1 MKNLLDQ
8 NKREQR
14 LREEA
19 QKLLSGEG
27 LRDLP
32 QNGILGNEIQTLAA
46 TTPKNGEGR
55 TNRTGSRGEGAAAQ
69 RNAGGGNVPRAQ
81 TNLSLS
87 GNSSAGRIME
97 AAKLLGVENL
107 SDAQLDDY
115 LFRGQ
120 HDFLNDVPD
129 TDAQGRYT
137 PRTPNQRRFV
147 AFNDLVRQLLAA
159 KEEGTPQTVNAVY
172 GPQMPSDKGDA
183 PPLSAKLAAQVLS
196 GARGQTP
203 GKPSGDAQDGEA
215 VAAPQTT
222 PSAEG
227 LQPQPGGTPDP
238 TATPSP
244 TPTPTKKADEAGNTG
259 SGGRNPAA
267 GQLDPKRLAAFEMQ
281 LGRPLTEEEKELI
294 QSTLASQSAATLK
307 EASIQA
313 PSTPSSGAALDVLR
327 QDKKGEVTF
336 YDTQR
341 AKKLGTEYTS
351 QAQEI
356 RKHPHETIRALM
368 TLGQSEDG
376 VDYHIPLTKETQPYV
391 DNILLFLINEGY
403 YIPNPSEY
411 KDILF
416 VNNRTDGFSIVF
428 NGTPNADLIVKDGKN
443 APTDVYTYSFEIKEH
458 KNPEVGDILDF
469 IGHPAVSVVQLA
481 YNAFAPLYGLPPINT
496 PLLSQFLEMESL
508 AQLAPRATPYAYT
521 LKCIG
526 GSHIRYDW
534 DYTKF
539 QYKPVEVGK
548 HGTVNTLR
556 SF

>member
-32 QNGILGNEIQTLAA
+32 QNGTLGNGIQTLAA

-81 TNLSLS
+81 TNPGLS

-159 KEEGTPQTVNAVY
+159 KEEGAPRAVNAVY
-172 GPQMPSDKGDA
+172 GPQMPSDKGEA
-183 PPLSAKLAAQVLS
+183 PALSAKLAAQVLS

-215 VAAPQTT
+215 LAAPQTT

-227 LQPQPGGTPDP
+227 LQP
-238 TATPSP
+238 
-244 TPTPTKKADEAGNTG
+244 
-259 SGGRNPAA
+259 
-267 GQLDPKRLAAFEMQ
+267 
-281 LGRPLTEEEKELI
+281 
-294 QSTLASQSAATLK
+294 
-307 EASIQA
+307 
-313 PSTPSSGAALDVLR
+313 
-327 QDKKGEVTF
+327 
-336 YDTQR
+336 
-341 AKKLGTEYTS
+341 
-351 QAQEI
+351 
-356 RKHPHETIRALM
+356 
-368 TLGQSEDG
+368 
-376 VDYHIPLTKETQPYV
+376 
-391 DNILLFLINEGY
+391 
-403 YIPNPSEY
+403 
-411 KDILF
+411 
-416 VNNRTDGFSIVF
+416 
-428 NGTPNADLIVKDGKN
+428 
-443 APTDVYTYSFEIKEH
+443 
-458 KNPEVGDILDF
+458 
-469 IGHPAVSVVQLA
+469 
-481 YNAFAPLYGLPPINT
+481 
-496 PLLSQFLEMESL
+496 
-508 AQLAPRATPYAYT
+508 
-521 LKCIG
+521 
-526 GSHIRYDW
+526 
-534 DYTKF
+534 
-539 QYKPVEVGK
+539 
-548 HGTVNTLR
+548 
-556 SF
+556 